1 MLTASRR
8 YATNQSEYYRNQPD
22 ALGNPNWV
30 SINPTTS
37 GNFNMS
43 FMTIKTSF
51 VSDKPDNSSSLFN
64 DFVSYRL
71 QIAQKIASQNGMPIN
86 LNEYPNGYGPNS
98 QDVLIPAFLA
108 AYSGTN
114 PNKQSLNLFPSI
126 PWPNWNVNFDGL
138 IKLKWFKER
147 FKSISISHN
156 YRSTYSIGSFI
167 NNLNFGNPDYLFD
180 SYGNYLPEF
189 QIDQVAISEQFAPF
203 LKFDMTMKNS
213 ISARLEYKKDR
224 TISLSLTNSQITEV
238 KGNEYVAGLGY
249 RIQDVRLLF
258 NAGLEEQNIK
268 SDLDLRA
275 DFSLRQN
282 KTIIRKIEELSNQP
296 TSGQILMTLK
306 FSADYVIGNTMNIKL
321 FYDQVITDYVVS
333 SSFPTSNTNVGL
345 SIRYNL
351 N

>member
-1 MLTASRR
+1 M
-8 YATNQSEYYRNQPD
+8 
-22 ALGNPNWV
+22 
-30 SINPTTS
+30 
-37 GNFNMS
+37 
-43 FMTIKTSF
+43 
-51 VSDKPDNSSSLFN
+51 
-64 DFVSYRL
+64 
-71 QIAQKIASQNGMPIN
+71 
-86 LNEYPNGYGPNS
+86 
-98 QDVLIPAFLA
+98 
-108 AYSGTN
+108 
-114 PNKQSLNLFPSI
+114 
-126 PWPNWNVNFDGL
+126 

-147 FKSISISHN
+147 FKNISVSHN

-167 NNLNFGNPDYLFD
+167 NNLNFGDPEYLFD
-180 SYGNYLPEF
+180 TNGNYLREF
-189 QIDQVAISEQFAPF
+189 QIDQVSISEQFAPF

-213 ISARLEYKKDR
+213 ISARVEYKKDR
-224 TISLSLTNSQITEV
+224 TVSLSLTNSQITEV

-258 NAGLEEQNIK
+258 NGAEEGSDVK
-268 SDLDLRA
+268 SDLDIRA
-275 DFSLRQN
+275 DFSLREN

-296 TSGQILMTLK
+296 TSGQILITLK